1 MAKKQKAKLQLESAP
16 WIDDPD
22 EPDRMTDEQIE
33 RMAKGFAELAP
44 DLVKKPDQK
53 K

>member
-1 MAKKQKAKLQLESAP
+1 MATKKKAKIKLQSAP

-33 RMAKGFAELAP
+33 RMAKGFAKLAP
-44 DLVKKPDQK
+44 DLVKPDQK